1 MSDLVFVEGLRVPC
15 LIGEAEWERRAPQ
28 TLSVDLALEC
38 DCGPAGR
45 SDWLADTLDYAAAS
59 SVLHRIASS
68 RHHRLL
74 ESLAEEAAAALL
86 ATFPGVRAVR
96 LRLAKPGAVPGS
108 AAAGVE
114 IERRRVVG
122 EE

>member
-1 MSDLVFVEGLRVPC
+1 MSDRVLVEGLRVPC
-15 LIGEAEWERRAPQ
+15 MIGEAEWEHRVPQ
-28 TLSVDLALEC
+28 TLVADLALEC

-45 SDWLADTLDYAAAS
+45 SDALCDALDYAAACAI
-59 SVLHRIASS
+59 VRRIASS

-74 ESLAEEAAAALL
+74 EALADETAAALL
-86 ATFPGVRAVR
+86 AAFPAARAVR

-114 IERRRVVG
+114 IDRRR
-122 EE
+122 EDSRA